1 MIRVSQKIR
10 VVLLPVFCFV
20 ALSAMAQKYRAAVQK
35 IDSPGFYKISLQP
48 ALVAK
53 SEAGLFDLRL
63 LDAKGKEIPYFNS
76 SDVPVNKEQKF
87 VVFPKVETGI
97 KKDTGTNIVVEN
109 KATEPIGR
117 LWIKVKNTDV
127 IRTMNITG
135 SDDLNYWFAITE
147 NLPLDEPALN
157 TNGEFVLSITF
168 PPSNYHY
175 LKILVN
181 DKNKAPVKFLEAG
194 VYVSPSLENTY
205 QPILPVKITQRDSA
219 KTSFITINLND
230 KYQVNKIHLNITGPK
245 YFNRAV
251 SIYDAGGKTTEL
263 ISEAELNSTKSGDL
277 FLSVKTKRLLLEIH
291 NADNLPLTIAGA
303 QVYQTDEYI
312 VSYLEKGQY
321 YLITGNANT
330 EEPDYDLKFF
340 KDSLRVFIPGITH
353 LEVTKNPAYH
363 FPVVEKKQEYTLFIW
378 VAMIVSLVLLSLLTW
393 RMVGEVN
400 KNK

>member
-76 SDVPVNKEQKF
+76 SDVPVNKEHKF
-87 VVFPKVETGI
+87 VVFPKVKTGL
-97 KKDTGTNIVVEN
+97 KKDTGTSIVVEN
-109 KATEPIGR
+109 KSIGPIGR

-127 IRTMNITG
+127 IRTLNITG
-135 SDDLNYWFAITE
+135 SDDLKYWFAITE
-147 NLPLDEPALN
+147 NIPLDEPALN

-168 PPSNYHY
+168 PPGNYHY

-205 QPILPVKITQRDSA
+205 QQILDVKFTQYDSA
-219 KTSFITINLND
+219 KTSYVTIFLND
-230 KYQVNKIHLNITGPK
+230 KYQVNKIHLNFNAPK
-245 YFNRAV
+245 YFKRAV
-251 SIYDAGGKTTEL
+251 SIYDDKEKTPEL
-263 ISEAELNSTKSGDL
+263 LSESELSSGTSKDL
-277 FLSVKTKRLLLEIH
+277 FLSAKTNKLLFKIH
-291 NADNLPLTIAGA
+291 NADNVPLLVAG
-303 QVYQTDEYI
+303 VEIYQTDEYI

-321 YLITGNANT
+321 YLITGNPNT
-330 EEPDYDLKFF
+330 EEPSYDLKFF
-340 KDSLRVFIPGITH
+340 KDSLRSYIPGITH
-353 LEVTKNPAYH
+353 GAVTRNPAYH

-378 VAMIVSLVLLSLLTW
+378 VAIIVSLVLLSLLTW